1 MTNKILILI
10 IGILLGI
17 IIGGI
22 AIWYFPGFNGKNIFI
37 IKEQVESNQEE
48 KKKEFYFSENDEKN
62 NLSRMSKAT
71 KWMDVDKDSLTLE
84 NADNEIIAGVNV
96 QLSNF
101 KDTALLALVTDSD
114 FYQSHN
120 SEELIV
126 VKKDELLFSKNIKL
140 IDLDEKS
147 DVQAHRKDSLVQL
160 ASGITEPSSYTFMIE
175 FWKSPINYRGYK
187 MGRNKLVLFGMETT
201 DNPHL
206 YKVKD
211 CLFLKNGNKI
221 YKIDKNSEFQPLE
234 IISDSNILNLLNQ

>member
-1 MTNKILILI
+1 MANKILILI

-22 AIWYFPGFNGKNIFI
+22 VIWYFPGFNGKNIFI
-37 IKEQVESNQEE
+37 IKEQAESHQEE
-48 KKKEFYFSENDEKN
+48 KRKESSGNDKKNS
-62 NLSRMSKAT
+62 LSRMSNVEAT
-71 KWMDVDKDSLTLE
+71 KWKDVDKDSLTLE
-84 NADNEIIAGVNV
+84 NVDNEILAGANV
-96 QLSNF
+96 QLANF

-114 FYQSHN
+114 FYHSQK

-140 IDLDEKS
+140 VDLDEKS
-147 DVQAHRKDSLVQL
+147 DAQDHRKDSLVQL

-187 MGRNKLVLFGMETT
+187 MGRNKLILFGMEAT
-201 DNPHL
+201 DNPNL

-211 CLFLKNGNKI
+211 CLFLKNGNRF